1 MIKIQTM
8 KKVFIFF
15 LLLHSISWSQLSPK
29 SVAGMHQQIIIGDEE
44 YKDLKYGINASFRLV
59 DFPAG
64 SIDFDY
70 ARIGNVNPILA
81 QLEDTVASNRTN
93 KQINYYGLQ
102 FSPRK
107 WAPINTRCLGVK
119 GISMYPSF
127 GIGFTNYRT
136 NDPTGAS
143 LTKKTR
149 GIGLKASWITNIP
162 FMSIETGIKFLRVA
176 SVEALGSKKSI
187 FTPFI
192 ALKFDSMF
200 DALGLG
206 TSYEGTYLNQTTRTT
221 TSRSERSVGNGY
233 VEVTTTTYTENI
245 TTVTPYTRV
254 VHDVLFG
261 PSLRYSF
268 ASQGYKGATRM
279 PGVGATLRFG
289 LMGLDFCAD
298 FGQIGYG
305 SNSDKSY
312 LHDPFPTDNKDG
324 VDKKTNR
331 YAAEGAATLLQGKI
345 NLNLSGIIIKA
356 FAQQGTQIQEGDGNA
371 ANPSAFRINGFL
383 GYGYAILGK
392 PTYVRQGAESEVDAQ
407 FIAEPDLWVSSTND
421 ARLSESCSFA
431 SYGLQF
437 EMGAISLEFGQYR
450 FNKYKAQLGNGN
462 YASIQY
468 TLPIN
473 KIITAYKQTKKIK
486 R

>member
-44 YKDLKYGINASFRLV
+44 YKDLKYGINATFRLV

-64 SIDFDY
+64 SIDFDF
-70 ARIGNVNPILA
+70 ARIGNVNPFSVL
-81 QLEDTVASNRTN
+81 LEDTVSSNRTN
-93 KQINYYGLQ
+93 KQINYYGIQ

-119 GISMYPSF
+119 GISMYPTF
-127 GIGFTNYRT
+127 GIGMTNYRS
-136 NDPTGAS
+136 NDLNGNS
-143 LTKKTR
+143 LTKKAR
-149 GIGLKASWITNIP
+149 GFGVKVSWITNIP
-162 FMSIETGIKFLRVA
+162 FISIETGIKYMRVP
-176 SVEALGSKKSI
+176 SIEAVGTKKNI
-187 FTPFI
+187 FTPFV

-206 TSYEGTYLNQTTRTT
+206 TSYEGTYLNTSTRTYST
-221 TSRSERSVGNGY
+221 TSERDIGNGY
-233 VEVTTTTYTENI
+233 VEITRTTYTETI
-245 TTVTPYTRV
+245 TSVTPYTRV

-279 PGVGATLRFG
+279 PGLGASIRFG
-289 LMGLDFCAD
+289 LMGTDLSAD

-305 SNSDKSY
+305 SNVKKSY
-312 LHDPFPTDNKDG
+312 LNDPFPIDNQDG
-324 VDKKTNR
+324 IDRTTNK
-331 YAAEGAATLLQGKI
+331 YAAEGAATLLQGKLNI
-345 NLNLSGIIIKA
+345 NLSGVFFKMI
-356 FAQQGTQIQEGDGNA
+356 GTSGVQIEEGSGDEM
-371 ANPSAFRINGFL
+371 NPSAFRVNGFL

-392 PTYVRQGAESEVDAQ
+392 PH
-407 FIAEPDLWVSSTND
+407 FINETAVNEIEASYLAEPDLWVSSTND
-421 ARLSESCSFA
+421 VRLTKSCGFFSF
-431 SYGLQF
+431 GFQL

-450 FNKYKAQLGNGN
+450 FDKYKAQLGNGN
-462 YASIQY
+462 YATIQY

-473 KIITAYKQTKKIK
+473 KIIYAYKQTKKQK

>member
-44 YKDLKYGINASFRLV
+44 YKDLKYGINATFRLV

-70 ARIGNVNPILA
+70 ARIGNVNPFSAL
-81 QLEDTVASNRTN
+81 LEDTVSSNRTN
-93 KQINYYGLQ
+93 KQINYYGIQ

-119 GISMYPSF
+119 GISMYPTF
-127 GIGFTNYRT
+127 GIGMTNYRS
-136 NDPTGAS
+136 NDLNGNS
-143 LTKKTR
+143 LTKKAR
-149 GIGLKASWITNIP
+149 GFGVKASWITNIP
-162 FMSIETGIKFLRVA
+162 FISIETGIKYMRVP
-176 SVEALGSKKSI
+176 SIEAVGTKKNI
-187 FTPFI
+187 FTPFV

-206 TSYEGTYLNQTTRTT
+206 TSYEGTYLNTT
-221 TSRSERSVGNGY
+221 TSTYSTTSERDIGNGY
-233 VEVTTTTYTENI
+233 VEITRTTYTETF

-254 VHDVLFG
+254 VHDILFG
-261 PSLRYSF
+261 PTLRYSF

-279 PGVGATLRFG
+279 PGIGASIRFG
-289 LMGLDFCAD
+289 LMGIDLSAD

-305 SNSDKSY
+305 SNVKKSY
-312 LHDPFPTDNKDG
+312 LHDPYPTENQDG
-324 VDKKTNR
+324 IDRKTSKF
-331 YAAEGAATLLQGKI
+331 AAEGSANLLQTKI
-345 NLNLSGIIIKA
+345 NINISGAILKMLA
-356 FAQQGTQIQEGDGNA
+356 TSGVKVAEGDGNKQ
-371 ANPSAFRINGFL
+371 NPSAFRVNGFL

-392 PTYVRQGAESEVDAQ
+392 PH
-407 FIAEPDLWVSSTND
+407 FINGTAANDIEASYLAEPDLWVSSTND
-421 ARLSESCSFA
+421 VRMTKSCNFFSF
-431 SYGLQF
+431 GFQL

-450 FNKYKAQLGNGN
+450 FDKYKAQLGNGN
-462 YASIQY
+462 YATIQY

-473 KIITAYKQTKKIK
+473 KIIYAYKKTKKQK

>member
-1 MIKIQTM
+1 LIKIQTM

-93 KQINYYGLQ
+93 KQINYYGIQ

-107 WAPINTRCLGVK
+107 WAPINTRNLGVK
-119 GISMYPSF
+119 GVSMYPSF

-162 FMSIETGIKFLRVA
+162 FLSIETGIKFLRVP
-176 SVEALGSKKSI
+176 SIEAIGSKKNI
-187 FTPFI
+187 FTPFV

-206 TSYEGTYLNQTTRTT
+206 TSYEGTYLSTSTRTT
-221 TSRSERSVGNGY
+221 TSVSDRSIGGVYIER
-233 VEVTTTTYTENI
+233 TTTTYTQ
-245 TTVTPYTRV
+245 TVTHVTPYTRV
-254 VHDVLFG
+254 THDVLYG

-279 PGVGATLRFG
+279 PGIGATLRFG
-289 LMGLDFCAD
+289 LMGFDVCAD
-298 FGQIGYG
+298 FGQLGYG
-305 SNSDKSY
+305 SNPNKSY
-312 LHDPFPTDNKDG
+312 LHDPFPTVNEDG
-324 VDKKTNR
+324 VDKTTNR
-331 YAAEGAATLLQGKI
+331 YAAEGQASLFEAKI
-345 NLNLSGIIIKA
+345 NVNLSGLIIKLIA
-356 FAQQGTQIQEGDGNA
+356 KQGTQIQAGNGDEK
-371 ANPSAFRINGFL
+371 NPCAFRINGFL
-383 GYGYAILGK
+383 GYGYAVLRK
-392 PTYVRQGAESEVDAQ
+392 PTYIRQGAESEVDAQ

-421 ARLSESCSFA
+421 ARMSESCSFA

-473 KIITAYKQTKKIK
+473 KIITAYKKIK
-486 R
+486 G